1 MTPLISSERY
11 WLLVRFFCRAATLG
25 AICLLMAP
33 AYGNGDT
40 PAVVA
45 EKESASLS
53 VLRSDAPAAEKAMAC
68 KRLAIYGSAAAVGEL
83 AKLLSDPQLAS
94 WARIALEVIPGEVA
108 DESLR
113 QASVSL
119 SGNLLIGT
127 LNSIGVRR
135 DAAAIDLLTT
145 RVADPDAGVASA
157 AAVALGRIGTVAAAQ
172 ALRKMV
178 ATAPVAVRSAVAE
191 GCVLCAERS
200 LLEGRGPEAVA
211 IYSEVRKADLPKQRI
226 LEATRGAI
234 LAQKEGGQALFLE
247 QLRSA
252 DNDFF
257 KVALSTALEIPQPW
271 VGLALAGDLSTATP
285 ERAALILTA
294 LAERSDPA
302 LLPMVLKGALAGPK
316 QVKIAGIGFLGRA
329 GNASC
334 VSPLL
339 GIAVGDD
346 AELAQAAQAALAD
359 LPGHDVNAEIAARLT
374 TADAKTFPILIQLVG
389 DRRIDA
395 VGVLLKAIDNPE
407 SSVRGAALTALGA
420 TVPPASLPSLVSQA
434 VNPKY
439 PADAAVAQQALKAA
453 CVRMP
458 DREACAAALVV
469 ALESS
474 TLETKIKLLDILAAV
489 GGTNALQ
496 ALGSAAKSSDDQ
508 LQDASSR
515 LLGEWPTIDA
525 APVLLDL
532 AKTAAGEKYQGRA
545 IRGYIRIARQFV
557 IPDRQRADM
566 CESALAACRQPAE
579 KILVLEVLKRYPN
592 PATLAVA
599 VKAMESDG
607 IKKEATQVMQAID
620 KKLGGTG
627 AAAAQ

>member
-1 MTPLISSERY
+1 MTALITPERY
-11 WLLVRFFCRAATLG
+11 WLLVCFFCRVATLG

-33 AYGNGDT
+33 ADGAGDT

-45 EKESASLS
+45 EKETASLA

-68 KRLAIYGSAAAVGEL
+68 KRLAIYGSAAAVGDL
-83 AKLLSDPQLAS
+83 AKLLPDPQLAS
-94 WARIALEVIPGEVA
+94 WARIALEVIPGAVA

-135 DAAAIDLLTT
+135 DAAAIDLLST
-145 RVADPDAGVASA
+145 RLADPDAGVASA

-172 ALRKMV
+172 SLRKIM

-234 LAQKEGGQALFLE
+234 VAQKEGGQDLLLE

-257 KVALSTALEIPQPW
+257 QVALSTAREIPQKW
-271 VGLALAGDLSTATP
+271 VGLALASDLSKATP
-285 ERAALILTA
+285 ERAALILTT

-302 LLPMVLKGALAGPK
+302 LLPKVLEGALAGPK
-316 QVKIAGIGFLGRA
+316 QVRMAGIGFLGRA

-346 AELAQAAQAALAD
+346 AELAQAAQAALTD
-359 LPGHDVNAEIAARLT
+359 LPGDDVNAEIAARLA
-374 TADAKTFPILIQLVG
+374 TADAKTFPVLIQLVG
-389 DRRIDA
+389 NRRIDA

-407 SSVRGAALTALGA
+407 AAVRGAALTALGA
-420 TVPPASLPSLVSQA
+420 TVPPASLPALVSQA

-439 PADAAVAQQALKAA
+439 PTDAAVAQQALKAA

-458 DREACAAALVV
+458 DREACAAVLVV
-469 ALESS
+469 ALEAS
-474 TLETKIKLLDILAAV
+474 TLETKMKLLDILGAV

-566 CESALAACRQPAE
+566 CESALAACRQPTE
-579 KILVLEVLKRYPN
+579 KLLVLEVLKRYPN

-599 VKAMESDG
+599 VKAMESVD
-607 IKKEATQVMQAID
+607 IKEEATQVVQAID